1 MHIYQAGQN
10 SKVKVSAETGAT
22 FLKTYLA
29 SDSPAEE
36 VHILWQS
43 ISTPRRTP

>member
-1 MHIYQAGQN
+1 MRIYQAGQN
-10 SKVKVSAETGAT
+10 SKVKISEETGAT

-36 VHILWQS
+36 VRIL
-43 ISTPRRTP
+43 